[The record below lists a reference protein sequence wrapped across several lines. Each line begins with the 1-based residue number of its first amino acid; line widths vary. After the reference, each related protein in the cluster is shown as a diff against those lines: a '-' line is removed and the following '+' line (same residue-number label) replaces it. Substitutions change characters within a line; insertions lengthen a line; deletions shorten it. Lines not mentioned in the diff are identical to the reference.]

1 MLSPD
6 HARTENEMNQ
16 RIALVAAAS
25 LVGCAKRSG
34 LASEAG
40 RIRLRMTEAE
50 VQAILGAP
58 SGSMLAGP
66 NQELQDLTY
75 QSGNDVVHVLFM
87 TASDYVGV
95 AAVNLNGKQILS
107 NSK

>member
-1 MLSPD
+1 
-6 HARTENEMNQ
+6 MN
-16 RIALVAAAS
+16 RRMALFA
-25 LVGCAKRSG
+25 LTGLTGCARQG
-34 LASEAG
+34 NLASNAKKLE
-40 RIRLRMTEAE
+40 LRMTEAQ

-75 QSGNDVVHVLFM
+75 QSGGDVVHVLFM
-87 TASDYVGV
+87 TSVDYSGV
-95 AAVNLNGKQILS
+95 AAVNVNGKQTLS

>member
-1 MLSPD
+1 
-6 HARTENEMNQ
+6 MN
-16 RIALVAAAS
+16 RRMTLVALTFLA
-25 LVGCAKRSG
+25 GCSRPGG
-34 LASEAG
+34 LASKANRLE
-40 RIRLRMTEAE
+40 LRMTPAQ

-75 QSGNDVVHVLFM
+75 QAGGDVVHVLFM
-87 TASDYVGV
+87 TTADYSGV
-95 AAVNLNGKQILS
+95 AAVNVNGKQTLS

>member
-1 MLSPD
+1 
-6 HARTENEMNQ
+6 MN
-16 RIALVAAAS
+16 RRMALVALTGLA
-25 LVGCAKRSG
+25 GCSRLSG
-34 LASEAG
+34 LASKASRLE
-40 RIRLRMTEAE
+40 LRMTEAQ

-75 QSGNDVVHVLFM
+75 QSGGDVVHVLFM
-87 TASDYVGV
+87 TTADYSGV
-95 AAVNLNGKQILS
+95 AAVNVNGKQTLS